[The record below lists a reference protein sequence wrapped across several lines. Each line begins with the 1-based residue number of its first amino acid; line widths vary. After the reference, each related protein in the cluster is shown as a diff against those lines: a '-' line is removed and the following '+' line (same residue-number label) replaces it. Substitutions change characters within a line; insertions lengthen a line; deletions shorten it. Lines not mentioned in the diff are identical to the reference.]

1 MDFKKPSTLIYTVYT
16 KSGCPFCV
24 KAKDL
29 LSEKKYMFEI
39 VDCDEYLSN
48 NKAAFLEFI
57 KEHAEK
63 EYKTFPMVFRAGC
76 FIGGYTETK
85 NLIDLEDLFSNI

>member
-1 MDFKKPSTLIYTVYT
+1 MDFKKPSTLMFTVYT

-29 LSEKKYMFEI
+29 LLAKNFVFEI
-39 VDCDEYLSN
+39 VDCDQYLLN
-48 NKAAFLEFI
+48 HKDAFLEFI

-85 NLIDLEDLFSNI
+85 KLIDMEDVFANI

>member
-1 MDFKKPSTLIYTVYT
+1 MDFKKPSTLMFTVYT

-29 LSEKKYMFEI
+29 LLAKNFVFEI
-39 VDCDEYLSN
+39 VECDEYLSN
-48 NKAAFLEFI
+48 NKEEFLEFI
-57 KEHAEK
+57 KKSAGKEH
-63 EYKTFPMVFRAGC
+63 KTFPMVFRAGC

-85 NLIDLEDLFSNI
+85 KLIDLEDIFANI